1 MSLEP
6 LPDGWE
12 IWNRE
17 REGRVILAFRPDV
30 FDSRA
35 FPAACLPTIYVT
47 NRSQRRRPESSHV
60 VTDTWTVRLFLEP
73 DVDAAVEH
81 HEDREAALAAARSLA
96 EGFAAGKVDYR
107 GAYQSPRE
115 EYLAKL
121 DDLIGRD
128 D

>member
-6 LPDGWE
+6 MPEGWE
-12 IWNRE
+12 VWNRE

-35 FPAACLPTIYVT
+35 FPAACMPTIYVT

-73 DVDAAVEH
+73 EVDAAVEQ
-81 HEDREAALAAARSLA
+81 HEDREAALTAARALA
-96 EGFAAGKVDYR
+96 ARFAAGEVDYR

-121 DDLIGRD
+121 DALTGTGD
-128 D
+128 